1 MSADREGTRDAWTDR
16 LSEYLDGGLPKRE
29 RAGLE
34 AHLATCAACTTTLGE
49 LRRVAERA
57 HALPDR
63 SPDADLWPGIEA
75 RLKPRHSV
83 LDLTQWLSG
92 RRVAFSFPQ
101 LAAAALALM
110 LLSGGAVWLALQRG
124 ASSRTTTQAP
134 APVAVVTPA
143 PGNDAALADFNS
155 PRYDAAIADLQQVLN
170 EHRKDLDPATV
181 RIIEENLH
189 IIDVATD
196 QARKALAA
204 DPANPYLNGH
214 LVEQMRRKVELLRQ
228 VAMMVSTRNSHG

>member
-1 MSADREGTRDAWTDR
+1 MSADREGTMDAWTDR
-16 LSEYLDGGLPKRE
+16 LSEYLDGGLPERE

-34 AHLATCAACTTTLGE
+34 AHLATCEACTTTLGE

-57 HALPDR
+57 HTLPDR
-63 SPDADLWPGIEA
+63 APEADLWPGIEA
-75 RLKPRHSV
+75 RLKPRRSV
-83 LDLTQWLSG
+83 LDLSEWLG
-92 RRVAFSFPQ
+92 RGRVAFSFPQ

-110 LLSGGAVWLALQRG
+110 LLSGGAVWIALQRG
-124 ASSRTTTQAP
+124 ATSRTSTQAP

-143 PGNDAALADFNS
+143 TGSDATLADFNS
-155 PRYDAAIADLQQVLN
+155 TRYDAAIADLQQVLDQ
-170 EHRKDLDPATV
+170 HRKELDPATV

-214 LVEQMRRKVELLRQ
+214 LAEQMRRKVDLLRQ